1 MISFKLKL
9 LLVTIILSVTIA
21 AGLPVFWKKLSKKIT
36 VYLTECDAFARGIFL
51 GAGFT
56 HLLPE
61 AIEHYS
67 HSHGHENSIFV
78 VSSICAYSF
87 AVLMWLEK
95 CLPHHITK
103 LNTKIIVPTF
113 LIFALSVHSIIEGY
127 ALGLEPTITGCIILF
142 IAIVSHKGLAAIALS
157 LKLCTTKNLTKKA
170 QLSLFFIFAI
180 MTPIGILAGIFSNI
194 YLMDNGSLLESS
206 ADAIAAGT
214 FIYIATMHETSI
226 NKETEHISVILFILG
241 IALMSILGHVLAH
254 HH

>member
-1 MISFKLKL
+1 MEIFELKL
-9 LLVTIILSVTIA
+9 LLLACILLVTVST
-21 AGLPVFWKKLSKKIT
+21 GLPVFWKKISKKIT

-67 HSHGHENSIFV
+67 HSHYHSDSIFF

-87 AVLMWLEK
+87 AILMWLEK
-95 CLPHHITK
+95 CLPHHINK
-103 LNTKIIVPTF
+103 INTNFIIPLF

-127 ALGLEPTITGCIILF
+127 ALGLEPTINGCMILF
-142 IAIVSHKGLAAIALS
+142 IAIVSHKSLASIALS
-157 LKLCTTKNLTKKA
+157 LKLCTSSLTIRI
-170 QLSLFFIFAI
+170 QLLLFFIFTI
-180 MTPIGILAGIFSNI
+180 MTPIGIVAGIFSNM
-194 YLMDNGSLLESS
+194 YLASHGSLLQSY
-206 ADAIAAGT
+206 ADSIAAGT

-226 NKETEHISVILFILG
+226 NKESEHISVILFILG
-241 IALMSILGHVLAH
+241 IALMSIMGNFLNH